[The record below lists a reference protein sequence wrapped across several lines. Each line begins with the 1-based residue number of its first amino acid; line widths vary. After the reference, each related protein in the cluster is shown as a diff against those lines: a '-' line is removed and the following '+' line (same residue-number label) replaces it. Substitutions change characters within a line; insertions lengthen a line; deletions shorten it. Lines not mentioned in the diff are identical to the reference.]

1 MQRNAAAAAVA
12 AHECGH
18 AIQHAVGYSMLQL
31 RSKLV
36 PLVNISST
44 LSQFVIFAGIS
55 VMIAS
60 RSIQNPQGNTTVLAI
75 GVLLFAVTTLFAFI
89 TLPVEYDASKRAL
102 AWLENSGTLGREEH
116 SAAEDSL
123 KWAARTYVVAA
134 LGALASLLYWAFQ
147 ILGSRD

>member
-18 AIQHAVGYSMLQL
+18 AVQHAVGYSMLQL

-75 GVLLFAVTTLFAFI
+75 GVYFL
-89 TLPVEYDASKRAL
+89 
-102 AWLENSGTLGREEH
+102 
-116 SAAEDSL
+116 
-123 KWAARTYVVAA
+123 
-134 LGALASLLYWAFQ
+134 Q
-147 ILGSRD
+147 